1 MATIDV
7 ISWQCN
13 KSEFCYRYNSD
24 NIKDGATLVVHES
37 QAAFFVEG
45 GAIKYVFEEA
55 GSHIL
60 STENMPF
67 LNSLRNVPYGGATPT
82 KAEVW
87 FVNRVSITGLRWGTP
102 TPILLEDPTYKI
114 IVPVTA
120 YGKYGLRITDARLF
134 LESLIGN
141 MSNMPTNS
149 ISDDVVKPYII
160 QGVSEILSKQISSGA
175 SSILN
180 ISNELSGMSELCRT
194 ELNKY
199 VKKFGLVVT
208 DFNFMAISATEDSL
222 QRLSDAKMRAA
233 EIKIIGEAEKDYTSK
248 ANGSERLELWNAL
261 IGGKEVSDLTSS
273 AIVGLIMAKIIDGN
287 TMIRR
292 QNSTNEGWY
301 RVCDIKEFAVVL

>member
-13 KSEFCYRYNSD
+13 KSELCYRYNSD

-45 GAIKYVFEEA
+45 GAIKYVFEDA

-180 ISNELSGMSELCRT
+180 ISNELSAMSELCRT

-233 EIKIIGEAEKDYTSK
+233 EIKIIGEAERDFQSSVDSPKEQIFWS
-248 ANGSERLELWNAL
+248 AL
-261 IGGKEVSDLTSS
+261 ICDRMIPDLTSS
-273 AIVGLIMAKIIDGN
+273 AIRGLILAGVINSN
-287 TMIRR
+287 TMIKR
-292 QNSTNEGWY
+292 QDKEDGWH
-301 RVCDIKEFAVVL
+301 RACEINEFASTLY

>member
-13 KSEFCYRYNSD
+13 KSELCYRYNSD

-45 GAIKYVFEEA
+45 GAIKYVFEDA

-87 FVNRVSITGLRWGTP
+87 FVNRVSIPGLRWGTP

-208 DFNFMAISATEDSL
+208 DFNLMAISATEDSL

-248 ANGSERLELWNAL
+248 ANGSERLELWDAL

-292 QNSTNEGWY
+292 QNSMNEGWY

>member
-13 KSEFCYRYNSD
+13 KNELCYRYNSD

-45 GAIKYVFEEA
+45 GAIKYVFEDA

-248 ANGSERLELWNAL
+248 ANGSERLELWDAL

-292 QNSTNEGWY
+292 QNSANEGWY

>member
-13 KSEFCYRYNSD
+13 KSELCYRYNSD

-45 GAIKYVFEEA
+45 GAIKYVFEDA

-67 LNSLRNVPYGGATPT
+67 LNSLRNVPYGGTTPT

-180 ISNELSGMSELCRT
+180 ISNELSAMSELCRT

-248 ANGSERLELWNAL
+248 ANGSERLELWDAL

-292 QNSTNEGWY
+292 QNSMNEGWY